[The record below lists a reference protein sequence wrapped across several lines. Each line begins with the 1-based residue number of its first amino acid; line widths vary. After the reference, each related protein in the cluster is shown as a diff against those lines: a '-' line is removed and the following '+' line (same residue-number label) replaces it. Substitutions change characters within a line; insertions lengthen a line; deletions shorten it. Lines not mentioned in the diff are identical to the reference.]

1 MSFRDR
7 LSSLSRGE
15 LAGLIVV
22 LAVTLGGAG
31 LWYAR
36 SLPKPVTI
44 GAPPPSVGA
53 VGAPVG
59 TSASP
64 SPSVAAIIVDVAGE
78 VKHPGVYQFTEGQ
91 RVIDALNAAGGPKH
105 DANLAALNLAAP
117 LADGSQVLV
126 PATATAAPAAG
137 SSAGSA
143 TSGGST
149 LIDVNTADATQLQEL
164 PGIGEV
170 LSAAIVK
177 YRDENGPF
185 ASVDQLDEV
194 SGIGPATLENIRD
207 LVTV

>member
-1 MSFRDR
+1 MPLRDR

-15 LAGLIVV
+15 LAGLIAV
-22 LAVTLGGAG
+22 LVLTLGGAG

-44 GAPPPSVGA
+44 GAPPPSVVA
-53 VGAPVG
+53 VGAPVA
-59 TSASP
+59 ASVTP
-64 SPSVAAIIVDVAGE
+64 SPATIIVDVAGE
-78 VKHPGVYQFTEGQ
+78 VKEPGVYEFTEGH

-117 LADGSQVLV
+117 LTDGSQVLV
-126 PATATAAPAAG
+126 PATVASAPG
-137 SSAGSA
+137 SSTGST
-143 TSGGST
+143 TSGAPT
-149 LIDVNTADATQLQEL
+149 LINVNTADATQLEEL

-170 LSAAIVK
+170 LAAAIVT
-177 YRDENGPF
+177 YREDNGPF

>member
-1 MSFRDR
+1 MSLRDR

-22 LAVTLGGAG
+22 LAVTLGGVG

-36 SLPKPVTI
+36 SLPEPVTI

-53 VGAPVG
+53 AGAPVA
-59 TSASP
+59 ASP
-64 SPSVAAIIVDVAGE
+64 SATPVIVDVAGE
-78 VKHPGVYQFTEGQ
+78 VKDPGVYEFTDGQ
-91 RVIDALNAAGGPKH
+91 RVIDALKAAGGPTH
-105 DANLAALNLAAP
+105 QANLAALNLAAP
-117 LADGSQVLV
+117 LTDGVQVLV
-126 PATATAAPAAG
+126 PANVQGVPPGASSG
-137 SSAGSA
+137 ST
-143 TSGGST
+143 TSGGTT
-149 LIDVNTADATQLQEL
+149 LINVNTADVTQLQEL

>member
-1 MSFRDR
+1 MPLRDR

-15 LAGLIVV
+15 LAGLIAV
-22 LAVTLGGAG
+22 LVLTLGGAG

-64 SPSVAAIIVDVAGE
+64 SPAAIIVDVAGE
-78 VKHPGVYQFTEGQ
+78 VKKPGVYEFTDGQ

-126 PATATAAPAAG
+126 PATVAATAPG
-137 SSAGSA
+137 SSSGST
-143 TSGGST
+143 TSGGTT
-149 LIDVNTADATQLQEL
+149 LINVNTADAIQLQEL

-177 YRDENGPF
+177 YREDNGPF

>member
-1 MSFRDR
+1 MSLRDR
-7 LSSLSRGE
+7 LSSFSRGE

-44 GAPPPSVGA
+44 GAPQPSVGA

-59 TSASP
+59 ASP
-64 SPSVAAIIVDVAGE
+64 SPSAVAIIVDVAGE
-78 VKHPGVYQFTEGQ
+78 VKKPGVYEFTDGQ

-126 PATATAAPAAG
+126 PATVAAG
-137 SSAGSA
+137 TTPGSAGST
-143 TSGGST
+143 TSSGTT
-149 LIDVNTADATQLQEL
+149 LINVNTADAIQLQEL

-170 LSAAIVK
+170 LSGAIVK
-177 YRDENGPF
+177 YREENGPF

>member
-1 MSFRDR
+1 MSLRDR

-59 TSASP
+59 TSP
-64 SPSVAAIIVDVAGE
+64 SPAAIIVDVAGQ
-78 VKHPGVYQFTEGQ
+78 VKKPGVYEFTEGQ

-126 PATATAAPAAG
+126 PATVPAETTSG
-137 SSAGSA
+137 SSSGSA
-143 TSGGST
+143 TSGDT
-149 LIDVNTADATQLQEL
+149 VLINVNSADAIQLQEL

-177 YRDENGPF
+177 YREDNGPF

-194 SGIGPATLENIRD
+194 SGIGPATLEDIRD

>member
-1 MSFRDR
+1 MSLRDR

-15 LAGLIVV
+15 LTGLIVV

-64 SPSVAAIIVDVAGE
+64 SPAAIIVDVAGE
-78 VKHPGVYQFTEGQ
+78 VKKPGVYEFTEGE

-126 PATATAAPAAG
+126 PATVAATAPG
-137 SSAGSA
+137 SSSGST
-143 TSGGST
+143 TSGGTT
-149 LIDVNTADATQLQEL
+149 LINVNTADAIQLQEL

-177 YRDENGPF
+177 YREDNGPF

>member
-1 MSFRDR
+1 MSLRDR

-15 LAGLIVV
+15 LAGLIAV

-59 TSASP
+59 TSPSP
-64 SPSVAAIIVDVAGE
+64 SPVAIIVDVAGE
-78 VKHPGVYQFTEGQ
+78 VKKPGVYEFTEGQ

-126 PATATAAPAAG
+126 PATVAAG
-137 SSAGSA
+137 SVPGSSSGST
-143 TSGGST
+143 TSGGTT
-149 LIDVNTADATQLQEL
+149 LINVNTADAIQLQDL

-170 LSAAIVK
+170 LSAEIVK
-177 YRDENGPF
+177 YREENGPF

-194 SGIGPATLENIRD
+194 SGIGPATLEDIRD

>member
-1 MSFRDR
+1 MSLRDR

-15 LAGLIVV
+15 LTGLIMV

-59 TSASP
+59 TSPSP
-64 SPSVAAIIVDVAGE
+64 SPVAIIVDVAGE
-78 VKHPGVYQFTEGQ
+78 VKKPGVYEFTEGQ

-126 PATATAAPAAG
+126 PATVAAATAPG
-137 SSAGSA
+137 SSSGST
-143 TSGGST
+143 TSGTT
-149 LIDVNTADATQLQEL
+149 LINVNTADAIQLQEL

-177 YRDENGPF
+177 YREDNGPF

>member
-1 MSFRDR
+1 MSLRDR

-15 LAGLIVV
+15 LAGLIAV

-59 TSASP
+59 TSSSP
-64 SPSVAAIIVDVAGE
+64 SPAAIIVDVAGE
-78 VKHPGVYQFTEGQ
+78 VKKPGVYEFTEGE

-126 PATATAAPAAG
+126 PATVAATAPG
-137 SSAGSA
+137 SSSGST
-143 TSGGST
+143 TSGGTT
-149 LIDVNTADATQLQEL
+149 LINVNTADAIQLQEL

-177 YRDENGPF
+177 YREDNGPF

>member
-1 MSFRDR
+1 
-7 LSSLSRGE
+7 
-15 LAGLIVV
+15 
-22 LAVTLGGAG
+22 
-31 LWYAR
+31 
-36 SLPKPVTI
+36 LPKPVTI

-64 SPSVAAIIVDVAGE
+64 STVTIIVDVAGE
-78 VKHPGVYQFTEGQ
+78 VKKPGVYEFTEGQ

-126 PATATAAPAAG
+126 PATVASASVPGFSSG
-137 SSAGSA
+137 ST

-149 LIDVNTADATQLQEL
+149 LINVNTADAIQLQEL

-177 YRDENGPF
+177 YREDNGPF
-185 ASVDQLDEV
+185 TSVDQLDEV

>member
-1 MSFRDR
+1 MSLRDR

-15 LAGLIVV
+15 LAGLIAV

-59 TSASP
+59 TSPSP
-64 SPSVAAIIVDVAGE
+64 SPVAIIVDVAGE
-78 VKHPGVYQFTEGQ
+78 VKKPCVYEFTEGQ

-126 PATATAAPAAG
+126 PATVAAG
-137 SSAGSA
+137 SVPGSSSGST
-143 TSGGST
+143 TSGGTT
-149 LIDVNTADATQLQEL
+149 LINVNTADAIQLQDL

-170 LSAAIVK
+170 LSAEIVK
-177 YRDENGPF
+177 YREENGPF

-194 SGIGPATLENIRD
+194 SGIGPATLEDIRD

>member
-1 MSFRDR
+1 MPLRDR

-15 LAGLIVV
+15 LAGLIAV
-22 LAVTLGGAG
+22 LVLTLGGAG

-53 VGAPVG
+53 VGAPVA
-59 TSASP
+59 ASP
-64 SPSVAAIIVDVAGE
+64 TPSPATIIVDVAGE
-78 VKHPGVYQFTEGQ
+78 VKEPGVYEFTEGQ
-91 RVIDALNAAGGPKH
+91 RVIDALNAAGGPRH

-117 LADGSQVLV
+117 LTDGSQVLV
-126 PATATAAPAAG
+126 SATVASAPG
-137 SSAGSA
+137 SSTGST
-143 TSGGST
+143 TSGAPT
-149 LIDVNTADATQLQEL
+149 LINVNTADATQLEEL

-170 LSAAIVK
+170 LAAAIVT
-177 YRDENGPF
+177 YREDNGPF

>member
-1 MSFRDR
+1 MSLRDR

-15 LAGLIVV
+15 LTGLIVV

-59 TSASP
+59 TSPSP
-64 SPSVAAIIVDVAGE
+64 SPAAIIVDVAGE
-78 VKHPGVYQFTEGQ
+78 VKKPGVYEFTEGE

-126 PATATAAPAAG
+126 PATVAATAPGFSSG
-137 SSAGSA
+137 ST
-143 TSGGST
+143 TSGGTT
-149 LIDVNTADATQLQEL
+149 LINVNTADAIQLQEL

-177 YRDENGPF
+177 YREDNGPF